1 MVYLL
6 MFCILIDNKICMS
19 DLKHK
24 YRDLIEFYKTKN
36 IAVMMGGLSSERE
49 VSIRS
54 GENVYNALVKL
65 GFKVVKMDVDANIA
79 RRLVKDNVDI
89 AVIMLHGKYGE
100 DGVIQGVL
108 ELMGIPYTGCDVLT
122 SAIGMNKIF
131 TKEILKVNGIPTPQY
146 VKMTPSNPDKSYE
159 DIKRLGFPVVLKPIS
174 EGSSV
179 GVEIVKDED
188 QLSGKIRSYL
198 RRYPESFAEKFINGT
213 EVTVG
218 VIGKGGDITVLPTME
233 LRPRKEFYDYEA
245 KYTKGMTDF
254 IIPADIPKEVEEK
267 VIEYTKMAFKSLN
280 CRGVVRFD
288 AVVSREDNIP
298 YFLEVNTIP
307 GMTET
312 SDIPAM
318 AKAAGMS
325 FEEVVLKIL
334 EYVEW

>member
-1 MVYLL
+1 
-6 MFCILIDNKICMS
+6 MS
-19 DLKHK
+19 DVRTK

-36 IAVMMGGLSSERE
+36 IAVLMGGLSSERE

-54 GENVYNALVKL
+54 GENVYNALVNL
-65 GFKVVKMDVDANIA
+65 GFKVTKMDVDANIA
-79 RRLVKDNVDI
+79 RKLIKDNIDV

-108 ELMGIPYTGCDVLT
+108 ELLGIPYTGCDVLT
-122 SAIGMNKIF
+122 SAIGMNKII
-131 TKEILKVNGIPTPQY
+131 TKELLKAKGIPVADY
-146 VKMTPSNPDKSYE
+146 VVLDSSNPDKSFN
-159 DIKRLGFPVVLKPIS
+159 DILSLGLPVVLKPVD

-179 GVEIVKDED
+179 GVEIIKEED
-188 QLSGKIRSYL
+188 QLKGKLRNYL
-198 RRYPESFAEKFINGT
+198 RRHPNSFAEKAIIGT
-213 EVTVG
+213 EITIG
-218 VIGKGGDITVLPTME
+218 VIGDQKNITILPIME
-233 LRPRKEFYDYEA
+233 LRPKKEFYDYEA

-254 IIPADIPKEVEEK
+254 VIPAEISKEQEEK
-267 VIEYTKMAFKSLN
+267 VIEYTKIAFKTLN

-288 AVVSREDNIP
+288 AIISKDDGLP

-325 FEEVVLKIL
+325 FEEVVLKLL
-334 EYVEW
+334 EYVKW